1 MRWRHTIHQAACAG
15 EVPIGAVLVIDDTI
29 VARAHNMVEAVTD
42 ATAHAEMLAIRK
54 ACTQVCQET
63 PA

>member
-1 MRWRHTIHQAACAG
+1 M
-15 EVPIGAVLVIDDTI
+15 LVIDDTI